1 MKVTTYINEIFSK
14 TEVELTYKNTSK
26 NSVELIIE
34 IPIRAEIIFNYFIA
48 KINDKVIK
56 SKVIE
61 SNKAEEKYN
70 DAIASG
76 NTGIA
81 SSYDIKAKICS
92 LKIGNLPKN
101 ETLELKFYFIQFV
114 TNKNFFYSIN
124 IIKEF
129 PTINHFNNSGDF
141 KGKIIIET
149 ISKITDLMPKSEDKT
164 INIKH
169 NYSNEKKKC
178 ELQYNQNSIDRI
190 LFKTKDFGKPLLINQ
205 YNKKLNETNYIL
217 NYYINNN
224 TRNNIQYPCLFIIL
238 IDQSG
243 SMYETIGSVSKALG
257 ELIDSLPKN
266 SYYQLIGFGSDY
278 KVYNKKPEKNTKE
291 NLKNAYKII
300 NFLDSSFGGTN
311 LSDPLYYILRD
322 SYSDYKDINLSKQ
335 IIVFTDGDI
344 NIGDDIIDLIKLHG
358 NEFKIHCIGIGN
370 EVNKNLIIKTSIAGS
385 GTYHFISDLKELNE
399 KVFEILNDCTKE
411 YINNYKFI
419 LNKKNYELQPVN
431 KTTYDK
437 ESLNYCFIQKGKEE
451 NDINIEFNWEN
462 LEEKFKK
469 NFEFKFEEIIK
480 LPEGEELSKLI
491 MGLSLK
497 NDFINNKEEQI
508 KLSKLYQVLCNY
520 TTLYAEIEGDKTINN
535 KINTFTKK
543 YSIKK
548 IEESNDT
555 IQSWKLRRN
564 CFKGSYG
571 NRSSPPTKSSSSK
584 FHGSY
589 KGKAQTPSLIMV
601 GFLFLL
607 ILLLIYYIIKITKK
621 IINFI

>member
-335 IIVFTDGDI
+335 IIILTDGDI
-344 NIGDDIIDLIKLHG
+344 NVGDDVIDLIKLHN
-358 NEFKIHCIGIGN
+358 NEFRIHCIGIGN
-370 EVNKNLIIKTSIAGS
+370 DVNKELIVKTSIAGN
-385 GTYHFISDLKELNE
+385 GTYHFISENLLDK
-399 KVFEILNDCTKE
+399 KVFELLKECTKE
-411 YINNYKFI
+411 YINDYKFI
-419 LNKKNYELQPVN
+419 LNNKTYELQPVN
-431 KTTYDK
+431 KTTYNK
-437 ESLNYCFIQKGKEE
+437 ESLNYCFIQIGNEN
-451 NDINIEFNWEN
+451 NDINIEFNWKNLNEN
-462 LEEKFKK
+462 FKK
-469 NFEFKFEEIIK
+469 NIEFNSEKIIK
-480 LPEGEELSKLI
+480 LPEGDELSKLI
-491 MGLSLK
+491 IGLSLK
-497 NDFINNKEEQI
+497 YDFLNDKNEQI
-508 KLSKLYQVLCNY
+508 KLSKLYQVLCKY
-520 TTLYAEIEGDKTINN
+520 TTLFAEIEGDKSLDNQM
-535 KINTFTKK
+535 KTFVKN
-543 YSIKK
+543 YFIKK
-548 IEESNDT
+548 IGDYNQKKYRMQLCSK
-555 IQSWKLRRN
+555 KLKS
-564 CFKGSYG
+564 FSKKSVI
-571 NRSSPPTKSSSSK
+571 RSVPKMSCRYDKTEK
-584 FHGSY
+584 Y
-589 KGKAQTPSLIMV
+589 IYVWALVVLI
-601 GFLFLL
+601 
-607 ILLLIYYIIKITKK
+607 ILLIYYIAKRLI
-621 IINFI
+621 

>member
-1 MKVTTYINEIFSK
+1 
-14 TEVELTYKNTSK
+14 
-26 NSVELIIE
+26 
-34 IPIRAEIIFNYFIA
+34 
-48 KINDKVIK
+48 
-56 SKVIE
+56 
-61 SNKAEEKYN
+61 
-70 DAIASG
+70 
-76 NTGIA
+76 
-81 SSYDIKAKICS
+81 
-92 LKIGNLPKN
+92 
-101 ETLELKFYFIQFV
+101 
-114 TNKNFFYSIN
+114 
-124 IIKEF
+124 
-129 PTINHFNNSGDF
+129 
-141 KGKIIIET
+141 
-149 ISKITDLMPKSEDKT
+149 MPKSEDKT

-335 IIVFTDGDI
+335 IIVLTDGDI
-344 NIGDDIIDLIKLHG
+344 NVGDNVIDLIKLHN
-358 NEFKIHCIGIGN
+358 NEFRIHCIGIEN
-370 EVNKNLIIKTSIAGS
+370 DVNRELIIKTSIAGN
-385 GTYHFISDLKELNE
+385 GTYHFISDLDELNN
-399 KVFEILNDCTKE
+399 KVFEILKDCTKE

-419 LNKKNYELQPVN
+419 LNNKTYELQPVN

-437 ESLNYCFIQKGKEE
+437 GSLNYCFFQKGKEE
-451 NDINIEFNWEN
+451 NDISIEFIGQN
-462 LEEKFKK
+462 LKEKFEKTI
-469 NFEFKFEEIIK
+469 EFKYEEIIK

-497 NDFINNKEEQI
+497 YDFNNNKEEQI
-508 KLSKLYQVLCNY
+508 KLSKLYQVLSNY
-520 TTLYAEIEGDKTINN
+520 TTLYAEIEGDISIEDEMKTYIKNYSIEKINN
-535 KINTFTKK
+535 FASQVAFSRSIPTKS
-543 YSIKK
+543 YGS
-548 IEESNDT
+548 SART
-555 IQSWKLRRN
+555 R
-564 CFKGSYG
+564 SYG
-571 NRSSPPTKSSSSK
+571 NSARPYKKKIPLYGAKRSRNN
-584 FHGSY
+584 Y
-589 KGKAQTPSLIMV
+589 KP
-601 GFLFLL
+601 FLFGILAILIVLL
-607 ILLLIYYIIKITKK
+607 ILIFLKFK
-621 IINFI
+621 